1 MDLSKR
7 DPMQALAV
15 AATNLKSVCRHIL
28 ENEKVKPNYETTINY
43 YHQVVMESLEMIE
56 RMQDSID
63 RYNDWGSKYGEELN
77 D

>member
-7 DPMQALAV
+7 DPMQALAES
-15 AATNLKSVCRHIL
+15 ASNLKSVCRHIL

-43 YHQVVMESLEMIE
+43 YHQVVLESLEMIE

-63 RYNDWGSKYGEELN
+63 RYNDWGSKYGEDQN

>member
-1 MDLSKR
+1 MDLSNR

-56 RMQDSID
+56 RMQASID
-63 RYNDWGSKYGEELN
+63 RYNDWGSKYGEDQN